1 MRVSNDRYSRDLRSI
16 DLARRMLGHEARTQ
30 TIRAWTG
37 LTGDRVRNLARS
49 HGSEASRAA
58 RRLRGPSPSCL
69 PALLSTGRARGEAAA
84 AAGLCRVLEVLPEK
98 PAPNARVALPG
109 LVRGER
115 LLAAF
120 EMFREVIPQARLT
133 LEQLVLLVF
142 ALAEGTSWGIDHCT
156 RCHATILMERLAT
169 HQRRLCGFCESAK
182 ESEVVEPSPPY
193 PVLPTGLE
201 PEEPCVQQRL
211 FD

>member
-16 DLARRMLGHEARTQ
+16 DVARRMLGYEARTQ

-49 HGSEASRAA
+49 HGSEATRAA

-69 PALLSTGRARGEAAA
+69 PALLATARARQEAGA
-84 AAGLCRVLEVLPEK
+84 AAGLCRVLEVFPEK
-98 PAPNARVALPG
+98 PVTNARSDLPG

-120 EMFREVIPQARLT
+120 DIFREVIPQARLT
-133 LEQLVLLVF
+133 LEHLVLLVF
-142 ALAEGTSWGIDHCT
+142 AMAEGKSWGIDHCT
-156 RCHATILMERLAT
+156 RCHATILMDRAAV
-169 HQRRLCGFCESAK
+169 HPRRLCGFCELTK
-182 ESEVVEPSPPY
+182 EPEVIEPAPPY
-193 PVLPTGLE
+193 LVLPAELE
-201 PEEPCVQQRL
+201 PEQQRL

>member
-16 DLARRMLGHEARTQ
+16 DVARRMLEYEARTQ

-49 HGSEASRAA
+49 HGSEANRAA

-69 PALLSTGRARGEAAA
+69 PALLATARARQEAGA
-84 AAGLCRVLEVLPEK
+84 AAGLCRVLEVLPER
-98 PAPNARVALPG
+98 PVPNARIGLPG

-120 EMFREVIPQARLT
+120 DIFREVIPQARLT
-133 LEQLVLLVF
+133 LEHLVLLVF
-142 ALAEGTSWGIDHCT
+142 AMAEGKSWGIDHCT
-156 RCHATILMERLAT
+156 RCHATILMDRVAV
-169 HQRRLCGFCESAK
+169 HPRRLCGFCESAK
-182 ESEVVEPSPPY
+182 ESEVVEPTPPY
-193 PVLPTGLE
+193 PELPAELE
-201 PEEPCVQQRL
+201 PEQQRL

>member
-16 DLARRMLGHEARTQ
+16 DVARRMLGYEARTQ

-69 PALLSTGRARGEAAA
+69 PALLATARARQEAGA

-98 PAPNARVALPG
+98 PVPNARIGLPG
-109 LVRGER
+109 LARGER

-120 EMFREVIPQARLT
+120 DIFREVIPQARLT
-133 LEQLVLLVF
+133 LEHLVLLVF
-142 ALAEGTSWGIDHCT
+142 AMAEGKSWGIDHCA
-156 RCHATILMERLAT
+156 RCHATILMDRDAV
-169 HQRRLCGFCESAK
+169 HPRRLCGFCESAK
-182 ESEVVEPSPPY
+182 ESEVAEPTPSY
-193 PVLPTGLE
+193 PVLPAELE
-201 PEEPCVQQRL
+201 PEQHRL